1 MSLIGAH
8 LSIYICSCNLMSKN
22 FLIFEKGRLEL
33 SSNGQSFRKK
43 TTIILISQDEK
54 KDFLFSF
61 VNSYDKKEHKEEG

>member
-1 MSLIGAH
+1 
-8 LSIYICSCNLMSKN
+8 MSKN

-33 SSNGQSFRKK
+33 SSNGQSFLRKK
-43 TTIILISQDEK
+43 QNYYIDFPRRKK

>member
-1 MSLIGAH
+1 
-8 LSIYICSCNLMSKN
+8 MSKN

-33 SSNGQSFRKK
+33 SSNGQSFLKK
-43 TTIILISQDEK
+43 KTIILISQDEKK